1 MAKKSA
7 SQRFILPVFVGS
19 VLSTLFLSFE
29 TALYAIRDALWVYPD
44 SLFTGKRSLSKRF
57 ATLYQLTR
65 PYSHFVLA
73 VILCLIYGIY
83 GATSYQVKSY
93 FNDSTKLVEGIVT
106 GVDSEGNIQLLTKVN
121 PLLPSSIQLEKD
133 ISELV
138 YEPLITYEQDS
149 SITPVLA
156 KSIVRIQEGADY
168 EFILRD
174 DVLWHDGTKFTVDD
188 VVRSLEIVSELDKEN
203 SFIQA
208 VKQMAWEMTGT
219 NSIRICTKA
228 TDAPANLPC
237 SGVSSTKPIL
247 ANFLELISFK
257 IMPAHLTSDLNALT
271 IDKPDPFINRFPIGT
286 GMNNFAGSD
295 DKRITLRRNHDYYG
309 ELPSITSIEFKL
321 FAEEAKAVAAL
332 ETGEIHSLITAS
344 TEFSREADQYP
355 QISLYHSPTLTN
367 QYWALYFNLK
377 KNPSGESLGPAFFQD
392 SKVRQAISSGIN
404 RARLL
409 ETLQGNADE
418 AISPIASADFFNSD
432 AGWYRYSKERAET
445 LLDEAGWSVWQ
456 DTPIDTTGS
465 ESGATASVAK
475 IRSKDG
481 VLLEF
486 DLAYTDNFDR
496 QQVVNSIVQDLL
508 DVGVLVHPKAYSL
521 SDLNE
526 QVALPKLFDMLLYG
540 MNTFIDPDRYELFHS
555 DQELNLSSYVG
566 TEESVKIEGG
576 QTVRVPKID
585 KLLEQGRSFDPD
597 EAKDKRK
604 ETYDKVQE
612 ILAADAPLVML
623 YHPKF
628 LYYAN
633 NRVENIDLTGVNNLE
648 QRFREIAKWNIS
660 TK

>member
-7 SQRFILPVFVGS
+7 SQRFKLPVFVGS
-19 VLSTLFLSFE
+19 VLSALFSSIE
-29 TALYAIRDALWVYPD
+29 TSLYAIRNALWSYPE
-44 SLFTGKRSLSKRF
+44 SLFIGNRSLSHRF

-65 PYSHFVLA
+65 PYSHFVFAILFCLA
-73 VILCLIYGIY
+73 YGVY

-93 FNDSTKLVEGIVT
+93 FNESTKLVEGIVT
-106 GVDSEGNIQLLTKVN
+106 GMDSDGNIQLLTKVN

-138 YEPLITYEQDS
+138 YEPLIRYEQDS

-174 DVLWHDGTKFTVDD
+174 DVLWHDGTKFSVDD

-228 TDAPANLPC
+228 ANAPENLPC
-237 SGVSSTKPIL
+237 SGVNGTKPIL

-257 IMPAHLTSDLNALT
+257 IMPAHLTGDLNALT
-271 IDKPDPFINRFPIGT
+271 IDKPDPLINRFPIGT
-286 GMNNFAGSD
+286 GMYKFAGSD
-295 DKRITLRRNHDYYG
+295 NKRITLTRNDDYYG
-309 ELPSITSIEFKL
+309 VLPSITNIEFKL
-321 FAEEAKAVAAL
+321 FAEESKAISAL

-377 KNPSGESLGPAFFQD
+377 KNPSGEPMGPAFFQD
-392 SKVRQAISSGIN
+392 NKVRQAISSGIN
-404 RARLL
+404 RSRLL

-418 AISPIASADFFNSD
+418 AISPIASSDFFNSN

-445 LLDEAGWSVWQ
+445 LLDEAGWNVWQ
-456 DTPIDTTGS
+456 DTPIDT
-465 ESGATASVAK
+465 EAGATASTAK

-496 QQVVNSIVQDLL
+496 QQVVNSIAQDLL

-633 NRVENIDLTGVNNLE
+633 SRVENIDLTGVNNLE